1 MKHHTNIVL
10 DPLSHLERVDHIVND
25 LSHEIVH
32 RCQNSPHKHLKT
44 SEANQVEMMEG
55 FGKRT
60 ITLSKSTKNL
70 KPVNENEELD
80 TVNENSDWKRKTK
93 IIQRRSRGWISR
105 FQQDMRQGGRVR
117 PPPEQESEDQGD
129 LLLRSQAFHAV
140 ALASSVGAEKRQQ
153 RPVQP
158 RMHAVSDLQP
168 FSNRLLQSSLCV
180 VCFAIV
186 GIDLERMS
194 CEHCPVVAHR

>member
-1 MKHHTNIVL
+1 MSTEPRPRTFPSFEIPFHGECSQFDSSPGGTTSICPFRISVF
-10 DPLSHLERVDHIVND
+10 PSSFPVTPTTPWPSFLSR
-25 LSHEIVH
+25 
-32 RCQNSPHKHLKT
+32 
-44 SEANQVEMMEG
+44 
-55 FGKRT
+55 
-60 ITLSKSTKNL
+60 
-70 KPVNENEELD
+70 
-80 TVNENSDWKRKTK
+80 
-93 IIQRRSRGWISR
+93 
-105 FQQDMRQGGRVR
+105 
-117 PPPEQESEDQGD
+117 PPEQESEDQGD